1 MRNHIIKWKRNE
13 GSIENADNTNIKELE
28 RWWMQWKD
36 EVKYTTESMKRKN
49 IYWNKKRKQN
59 RKQGLLSNKTLD

>member
-13 GSIENADNTNIKELE
+13 SSIENADNTNIKELE

-36 EVKYTTESMKRKN
+36 EVKYMTESMKRKN
-49 IYWNKKRKQN
+49 IYWNTK
-59 RKQGLLSNKTLD
+59 RKQGLLANKTLD